1 MPLQGAI
8 VVCYGGGKVTANFG
22 GVDMV
27 PLLGASVGC
36 HCSVLWFGVEGD
48 DLTQKLVFAI
58 WVLCRSIFL
67 YNNTP
72 SSEIK
77 SIQGTYLD
85 EIITNSYVTI
95 TAFVG
100 MGKASLSPVFLL
112 LGDLSNWVL
121 A

>member
-1 MPLQGAI
+1 
-8 VVCYGGGKVTANFG
+8 
-22 GVDMV
+22 MV

-58 WVLCRSIFL
+58 WGLCRSNFL

-85 EIITNSYVTI
+85 EIITNSYVTN

-100 MGKASLSPVFLL
+100 MGKASLSPVFVL